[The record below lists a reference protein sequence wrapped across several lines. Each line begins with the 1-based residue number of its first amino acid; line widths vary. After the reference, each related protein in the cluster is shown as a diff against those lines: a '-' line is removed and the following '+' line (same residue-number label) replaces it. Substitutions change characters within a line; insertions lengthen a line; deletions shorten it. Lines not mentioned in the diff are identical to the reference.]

1 MSRFLYIILALLVL
15 VIGGVVLLVNNLDGM
30 VRRAIEV
37 SGTNALGTEVR
48 VSSVDLDLA
57 AGTATLS
64 GFSIANPE
72 GFSNEDM
79 LRFDELYLALDLAS
93 LNTDVIRVNSIRTV
107 NPFVR
112 YEMQGTRSNLDVVRE
127 RFPPQP
133 ASTAP
138 ADTIQPVIAINGVNI
153 TGIQGTLQSDLL
165 ENPVNVNLGDVV
177 IPPVQGT
184 PEQLAQQIARPLLTQ
199 LGIRAATA
207 MATTVS
213 GMSTEELRSEA
224 ESVIRNAADQLLNRL
239 NPQPATPAEPSAIPQ

>member
-1 MSRFLYIILALLVL
+1 MNRLLYVALALIVL
-15 VIGGVVLLVNNLDGM
+15 VMGGVLLLVNNLDGL

-64 GFSIANPE
+64 GFSIANPD

-79 LRFDELYLALDLAS
+79 VRFDELYVALDLAS
-93 LNTDVIRVNSIRTV
+93 LNSDVIRINSIRTV
-107 NPFVR
+107 NPYVL
-112 YEMQGTRSNLDVVRE
+112 YEMQGTRSNIDVVRQ
-127 RFPPQP
+127 RFPSQP
-133 ASTAP
+133 AATAP
-138 ADTIQPVIAINGVNI
+138 AGTVQPVIAINEVNV

-199 LGIRAATA
+199 LGVRAATA
-207 MATTVS
+207 MATTMS
-213 GMSTEELRSEA
+213 GMSADDLRNEA
-224 ESVIRNAADQLLNRL
+224 EGVIRNAADQLLNRL
-239 NPQPATPAEPSAIPQ
+239 NPPSTPPAEQQ